1 MIVKM
6 KFLNIS
12 GPRADI
18 DRVCDTYLSR
28 HEMQLENAVAELRTT
43 DNLLPF
49 VEMNPY
55 KDSLAKAEKFAK
67 MITVENV
74 KADVEAQEE
83 TMISFIQEINR
94 EYLNLQDKKELLK
107 NKIEELI

>member
-12 GPRADI
+12 GPKADI
-18 DRVCDTYLSR
+18 DRVCETYLSK
-28 HEMQLENAVAELRTT
+28 HEIQLENAVVQLRTT

-55 KDSLAKAEKFAK
+55 KESLAKAEKFCE
-67 MITVENV
+67 MITEGNV
-74 KADVEAQEE
+74 KPDLSQTKEEMMDFIREESVAD
-83 TMISFIQEINR
+83 
-94 EYLNLQDKKELLK
+94 
-107 NKIEELI
+107 